1 MLNGTE
7 LHGQVVEELRKR
19 AGWSQEALAAAVKR
33 QVGVAI
39 AQSTISRIERDA
51 HETVRPITGR
61 GIAEALAHALGRPV
75 DEVLDRI
82 IRKPEPTPQPEPVG

>member
-7 LHGQVVEELRKR
+7 LHGHVIEELRQR
-19 AGWSQEALAAAVKR
+19 AGLSQEALAAAVKT

-39 AQSTISRIERDA
+39 AQSTISRIERDE

-61 GIAEALAHALGRPV
+61 GIAEALAVALGQPV
-75 DEVLDRI
+75 DQILDRI
-82 IRKPEPTPQPEPVG
+82 IRKPAPEPVGG

>member
-7 LHGQVVEELRKR
+7 LHGHIVEELRQR
-19 AGWSQEALAAAVKR
+19 AGLSQEALAAAVKT

-39 AQSTISRIERDA
+39 AQSTISRIERDE

-61 GIAEALAHALGRPV
+61 GIAEALALALGKPV

-82 IRKPEPTPQPEPVG
+82 IRKPEPQPAVR